1 MKLQEANDEGAIDA
15 SLYFIRIARRYAAS
29 RSNDND
35 FEGTYMN
42 SIFGLRRGIDCSDLL
57 EFLLSLVVIVHEF
70 HIGLCIEDI
79 ETAFFIEF

>member
-1 MKLQEANDEGAIDA
+1 MKLQEANDEDAIDA

-29 RSNDND
+29 RSNDSD
-35 FEGTYMN
+35 FEGIYMN
-42 SIFGLRRGIDCSDLL
+42 SIFGLRRGIDSDLL